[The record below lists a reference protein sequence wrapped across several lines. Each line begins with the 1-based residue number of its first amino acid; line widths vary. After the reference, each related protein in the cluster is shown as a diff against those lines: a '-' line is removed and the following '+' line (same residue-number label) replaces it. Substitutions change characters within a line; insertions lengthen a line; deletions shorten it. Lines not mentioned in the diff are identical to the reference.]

1 MNNIARKL
9 RADEIEHL
17 QIILKKKNL
26 KSKTRTLDRLRCAIY
41 ARKSQEDTKDTSL
54 PTQIEY
60 CKELIEGCNLLEL
73 SLVYQEDNKSGMWDD
88 RPEFQAMIKS
98 IQNNEIDV
106 VIVYKWDRFA
116 RKSSDAQLYYDKVV
130 SAGGTIITGDSILL
144 VDSSHALF
152 MQQMLWANS
161 EYQARVSAERTIDTL
176 LSSSREGKH
185 VSGALPLGYKKEG
198 SGKSSKVVIDDKESL
213 IVYQIFDKLSSGLS
227 INTVTKQLNTSGLR
241 TRKGSYFTKQ
251 SVEYIAKNPIYIGT
265 LVYNKFGA
273 KKKSHRLL
281 QKDYEEVVIENA
293 FLPIIDKSKFD
304 MVQQILESKITQR
317 YIDTGYIY
325 LLSGLIKC
333 KSCGLTMVGECQTGR
348 SQKAKEILL

>member
-106 VIVYKWDRFA
+106 VILYKWDRFA

-198 SGKSSKVVIDDKESL
+198 SGK
-213 IVYQIFDKLSSGLS
+213 
-227 INTVTKQLNTSGLR
+227 
-241 TRKGSYFTKQ
+241 
-251 SVEYIAKNPIYIGT
+251 
-265 LVYNKFGA
+265 
-273 KKKSHRLL
+273 
-281 QKDYEEVVIENA
+281 
-293 FLPIIDKSKFD
+293 
-304 MVQQILESKITQR
+304 
-317 YIDTGYIY
+317 
-325 LLSGLIKC
+325 
-333 KSCGLTMVGECQTGR
+333 
-348 SQKAKEILL
+348 